1 MSNKIYDKENR
12 WRSLTVGF
20 HMSPEEAEQLNIK
33 VKLSGLPKQ
42 EYLIKSCLNQTLHVV
57 CGRKVAREMQM
68 QLEAILEELQ
78 RVDQL
83 GELEEEVLT
92 PLRSI
97 LEIIGADEEMQKGG
111 NPQ

>member
-83 GELEEEVLT
+83 GELEAEVLT
-92 PLRSI
+92 PLRRI